1 MFKIFCDKQKVVD
14 LSNDSGNCFQNVSE
28 NVYYSLIRFICICI
42 MIFFF
47 IILKTI
53 LLNICSI
60 AHFIDSKN
68 SNYKKVCKILLRFK
82 NLIFFFSL

>member
-42 MIFFF
+42 MIFFLSF
-47 IILKTI
+47 
-53 LLNICSI
+53 
-60 AHFIDSKN
+60 
-68 SNYKKVCKILLRFK
+68 
-82 NLIFFFSL
+82 